1 MFDQLFFRSD
11 ALTRQLSAPLV
22 DERRQ
27 YLTHCAVQG
36 MTKSTLEAK
45 GRLLLSIAEYLRLV
59 DRPSDTISLSE
70 IKKAATRW
78 SNHNWASP
86 QSSHAMRSREYF
98 IAQAAEWLTFLNRL
112 QTVPKPV
119 TICDQMLTDFGSFM
133 EEDRGLS
140 PATVKGCRSSVR
152 PFVIQLLDG
161 RRSLQTITV
170 SDVDSLLA
178 QKVNK
183 EHYAR
188 VSVRDYASS
197 LRSFFRCAEMRGWCP
212 VGIAVSIMAP
222 RVFKQETLPSG
233 PTWDIVQEIVDATA
247 GDRPIAI
254 RDHAILM
261 LLAVY
266 GVRSGEV
273 ARLQLTDI
281 DWHRETITF
290 TRSKIAR
297 SHSFPLR
304 PSVGAAI
311 IRYLKEA
318 RPKSPHRQVF
328 LTRRAPVGPISNGA
342 MWAVVSRQ
350 LRKRAPFLKHHGPH
364 SLRHACATR
373 LINQGLSLKEIGDH
387 LGHRDVEATRIY
399 AKVDLTR
406 LREAADF
413 DLGELL

>member
-1 MFDQLFFRSD
+1 MFDQLFVRSD
-11 ALTRQLSAPLV
+11 ALTPHLSAPLV

-45 GRLLLSIAEYLRLV
+45 ARLLLSIEECLRLA
-59 DRPSDTISLSE
+59 DRPSETITLSE

-78 SNHNWASP
+78 SNHNWP
-86 QSSHAMRSREYF
+86 LPKSSHAKWSRDCF
-98 IAQAAEWLTFLNRL
+98 IATAAGWLTFLNRL
-112 QTVPKPV
+112 QTPPKPE
-119 TICDQMLTDFGSFM
+119 TACDQMLAEFRRFM
-133 EEDRGLS
+133 EEDRNLS
-140 PATVKGCRSSVR
+140 PATVQSRCSSVR
-152 PFVIQLLDG
+152 PFLVQLLDG
-161 RRSLQTITV
+161 KRSLEKIMV
-170 SDVDSLLA
+170 SRVDALLA

-188 VSVRDYASS
+188 VSIQDYASS
-197 LRSFFRCAEMRGWCP
+197 LRSFFRYAEMRSWCP
-212 VGIAVSIMAP
+212 VGIAASIMAP
-222 RVFKQETLPSG
+222 RVFQQETLPSG
-233 PTWDIVQEIVDATA
+233 PTWDVVQEIVDATA

-254 RDHAILM
+254 RDHAILT

-273 ARLQLTDI
+273 ARLELTDI
-281 DWHRETITF
+281 DWQRETITF
-290 TRSKIAR
+290 TRSKTTGR
-297 SHSFPLR
+297 HSFPLG

-311 IRYLKEA
+311 IRYLKEV
-318 RPKSPHRQVF
+318 RPKSLHPQVF

-350 LRKRAPFLKHHGPH
+350 LRKRAPSLRHHGPH

-399 AKVDLTR
+399 AKVDLVR
-406 LREAADF
+406 LREVADF
-413 DLGELL
+413 DLGVLL